1 MLLETLFRSFDEI
14 AKKRNVFKVET
25 VGDCYVA
32 VAGLPDVRSDHA
44 LVMARFARECMLK
57 MRTLVRKLEVNF
69 GPDTGDLAMRMGM
82 HSGPVTA
89 GVLRGDRSR
98 FQLFGDTMNMAS
110 RMESN
115 GLRDK
120 IHVSQETAE
129 LLIAAGKEKW
139 LTRRADG
146 TCVKHTNASS

>member
-1 MLLETLFRSFDEI
+1 MVLKPI
-14 AKKRNVFKVET
+14 QVET

-32 VAGLPDVRSDHA
+32 VAGLPDPRKDHA
-44 LVMARFARECMLK
+44 VAMARFARDCMLIS
-57 MRTLVRKLEVNF
+57 RTLVRKLEVVL

-98 FQLFGDTMNMAS
+98 FQLFGDTMNTAS

-120 IHVSQETAE
+120 IQISQETAD
-129 LLIAAGKEKW
+129 LLNIAGKTNW
-139 LTRRADG
+139 LSRRQDSTY
-146 TCVKHTNASS
+146 TCGLDACRSLLSHF